1 MNEVL
6 SIIMI
11 AIGSIMI
18 GVGSGTEKGSPMVA
32 GGCVMISM
40 TLYYAIAR

>member
-1 MNEVL
+1 MSEVL
-6 SIIMI
+6 NIIMI

-18 GVGSGTEKGSPMVA
+18 GVGSEAEKGSPMVT

-40 TLYYAIAR
+40 TLYYAVR